1 MILFIKVIL
10 EMGLIPGVL
19 LRSIKKILNEE
30 VRPAGYSPL
39 TVSGFAF
46 GRVSEDKVSIYY

>member
-1 MILFIKVIL
+1 
-10 EMGLIPGVL
+10 MGLIPGVL